1 MSVVLTIK
9 QLDVPTKKSI
19 AAQAQHKNILMTK
32 TTNLQGLLCCWLTI
46 EKVNGS
52 FKIYTHLIEDKFG
65 GDHPYARRV

>member
-32 TTNLQGLLCCWLTI
+32 TTNYRACSVIG
-46 EKVNGS
+46 
-52 FKIYTHLIEDKFG
+52 
-65 GDHPYARRV
+65 